1 MRKFASLLPEERK
14 EVFQAVSV
22 KKGLRPEII
31 EKDFWV
37 SFMLDPNAVFAVQ
50 LDDGRNIN
58 APVHGSLRAVY
69 TRFACGDRVTVT
81 LSPDGSYARVTGF
94 AG

>member
-1 MRKFASLLPEERK
+1 MSDVIEVKGVITELL
-14 EVFQAVSV
+14 
-22 KKGLRPEII
+22 
-31 EKDFWV
+31 
-37 SFMLDPNAVFAVQ
+37 PNAVFAVQ

>member
-37 SFMLDPNAVFAVQ
+37 KSMVGCILIGA
-50 LDDGRNIN
+50 G
-58 APVHGSLRAVY
+58 
-69 TRFACGDRVTVT
+69 T
-81 LSPDGSYARVTGF
+81 LLMVL
-94 AG
+94 

>member
-31 EKDFWV
+31 EKDF
-37 SFMLDPNAVFAVQ
+37 MNLKK
-50 LDDGRNIN
+50 NII
-58 APVHGSLRAVY
+58 G
-69 TRFACGDRVTVT
+69 
-81 LSPDGSYARVTGF
+81 
-94 AG
+94 